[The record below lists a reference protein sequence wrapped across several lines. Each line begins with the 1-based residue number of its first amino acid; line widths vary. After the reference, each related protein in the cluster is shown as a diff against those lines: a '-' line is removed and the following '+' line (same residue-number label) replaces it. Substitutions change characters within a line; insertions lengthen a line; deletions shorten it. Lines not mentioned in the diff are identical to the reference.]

1 MYISL
6 KFYSNDD
13 SNLDIQ
19 KGGFSWPSK
28 KPISFNVGD
37 ILLVTMSNK
46 GNTFTTGDGHTHPEP
61 NDLIAGRVLT
71 VDGTSLLLEDH
82 VQYTTSHAMLL
93 PGLNINNYQS
103 YQSGVTGV
111 KSKYTEEVYRAEYNG
126 KSVASL
132 DEKDVAEIGHIPKSF
147 GIGSFSI
154 GGNDTD
160 TVEFPEFVE
169 LETEEQ

>member
-61 NDLIAGRVLT
+61 NDLIAGKVLT
-71 VDGTSLLLEDH
+71 VDGSSLLLVDH

-93 PGLNINNYQS
+93 PGLNKSNYQS
-103 YQSGVTGV
+103 YQSVTGV
-111 KSKYTEEVYRAEYNG
+111 KAKNTDDVYRASYEG

-147 GIGSFSI
+147 GIGRIGF